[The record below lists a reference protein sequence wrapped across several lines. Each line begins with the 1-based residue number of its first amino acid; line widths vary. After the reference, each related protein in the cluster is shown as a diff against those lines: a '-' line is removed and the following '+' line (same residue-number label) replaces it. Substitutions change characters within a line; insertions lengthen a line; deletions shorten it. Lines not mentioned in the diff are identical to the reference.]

1 VIAIH
6 PDRIR
11 IPAALWAGFKFL
23 GITPTDVARH
33 LRLPV
38 TMLAEHATVTTAQY
52 FALWQAASDLTHD
65 LAAGIKLSTH
75 LDAGVMPPA
84 FIAAYHARDFG
95 DALRRVARFKQLCAP
110 EVMHVS
116 HEGNS
121 CRIELEW
128 AQKPRGKMRL
138 ISLVSP
144 ISVIQR
150 R

>member
-84 FIAAYHARDFG
+84 FIAVKKG
-95 DALRRVARFKQLCAP
+95 
-110 EVMHVS
+110 
-116 HEGNS
+116 
-121 CRIELEW
+121 
-128 AQKPRGKMRL
+128 
-138 ISLVSP
+138 SLVAKIKRQGPSKAPYLRTSP
-144 ISVIQR
+144 LPIRICLM
-150 R
+150 